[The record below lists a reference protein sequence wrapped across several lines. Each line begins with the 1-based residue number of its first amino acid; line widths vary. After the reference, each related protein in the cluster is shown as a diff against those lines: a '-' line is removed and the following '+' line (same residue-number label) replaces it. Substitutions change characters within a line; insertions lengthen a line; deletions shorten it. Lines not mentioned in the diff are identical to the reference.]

1 MIVFAIASR
10 PCRLNGECVFFIRLV
25 YFWQRH
31 RMDTKRLNLSDS
43 ELRQIVNDHFTTCD
57 SADQAY
63 RIVQTALE
71 PFSPC
76 PEGFLADHY
85 ALKVTIERNGQT
97 ELFSFFVKCLPT
109 ENPVLRSYLE
119 EIGSFRK
126 ESSVL
131 QRIVGSI
138 QRHCPWRTVAPR
150 VHLAVEEQLLVM
162 NNLKSDGYSV
172 VKREGGLLEV
182 VFVQQALETL
192 ANLHACS
199 FVLEQ
204 KQGKRLPELF
214 PAVLNENAWVQT
226 STSTRVKDVANVI
239 KLYTE
244 LVKICDHWHGPR
256 KQTILERLAPL
267 IRKIY
272 TYVEPS
278 HEFRN
283 CLNHG
288 DLWCNNIMFKCDGQG
303 QPIGCALVDYQL
315 SRYVPPAYDIN
326 LLLYLTTSR
335 QLRDENLTALLDH
348 YYKCFVDTLER
359 NQVNASEIY
368 PRETFLRCCEH
379 YRLAGLIHSTI
390 ISGEVT
396 LPSKFLEEI
405 FGDLQSTASFMPDTK
420 VWICVKAFQ
429 ADERYRKHLIE
440 LLDELFAYV

>member
-1 MIVFAIASR
+1 
-10 PCRLNGECVFFIRLV
+10 
-25 YFWQRH
+25 
-31 RMDTKRLNLSDS
+31 MDAKRLDLSDS
-43 ELRQIVNDHFTTCD
+43 ILRQIVNDHFSTRD
-57 SADQAY
+57 SGEESY
-63 RIVQTALE
+63 RIVQASLE
-71 PFSPC
+71 PFSLC

-85 ALKVTIERNGQT
+85 ALKVTIARNGQT
-97 ELFSFFVKCLPT
+97 EELSFFAKSLPT
-109 ENPVLRSYLE
+109 ENPMLRSYLE

-138 QRHCPWRTVAPR
+138 QRYCRWRTVAPR
-150 VHLAVEEQLLVM
+150 VHFAREEKLLVM

-172 VKREGGLLEV
+172 IKRESGLLELE
-182 VFVQQALETL
+182 FVQQALETL
-192 ANLHACS
+192 ANLHAGS
-199 FVLEQ
+199 IVLEE

-244 LVKICDHWHGPR
+244 LVKISDHWQGAR
-256 KQTILERLAPL
+256 KQAILERLAPL

-303 QPIGCALVDYQL
+303 RPTGCAMVDYQL

-335 QLRDENLTALLDH
+335 QLRDESLPALLEH
-348 YYKCFVDTLER
+348 YYKCFVETLER
-359 NQVNASEIY
+359 NQLNASEIY
-368 PRETFLRCCEH
+368 SHETFLRCCEH

-396 LPSKFLEEI
+396 LPSRFLAEI
-405 FGDLQSTASFMPDTK
+405 FSDLQSTACFMPDKK
-420 VWICVKAFQ
+420 VWVCVKAFQ
-429 ADERYRKHLIE
+429 ADERYRNHLLE
-440 LLDELFAYV
+440 LLDELFLYV